1 MAGGLRSTRTG
12 SLHLILDSE
21 IHRHTAA
28 VDQETATTVD
38 SILPEADPVAA
49 AAAASSS
56 TAGGGKLAGPALI
69 LRQHR

>member
-28 VDQETATTVD
+28 VDQETATTED
-38 SILPEADPVAA
+38 SILPEADPL

-69 LRQHR
+69 LLQQHR